1 MSPSSSWPSLTPAL
15 GRCTR
20 NNYQPNR
27 SGNLPQRPEQCLVY
41 DSIHR
46 YAGFH
51 PCQGEGGA
59 HFSLSRKGMGPV
71 TSSLVLKLVDGD
83 ITAWQMEKIPT
94 AGRSPACLCHDPSTH
109 RALSVLGYTHPVGGF
124 TVPNLQMR
132 KLRCREVPGFKR
144 GCVWLQRPKFKVQ
157 GLPCS
162 LLSPGRPLPGCP
174 GWGGGGSRRV

>member
-46 YAGFH
+46 YSGFH
-51 PCQGEGGA
+51 QCQGEGGA

-83 ITAWQMEKIPT
+83 ITALQMETIPM
-94 AGRSPACLCHDPSTH
+94 AGRSPGVLAFVMILPFTGLYRSWVTPTRWEALPSPIY
-109 RALSVLGYTHPVGGF
+109 R
-124 TVPNLQMR
+124 
-132 KLRCREVPGFKR
+132 
-144 GCVWLQRPKFKVQ
+144 
-157 GLPCS
+157 
-162 LLSPGRPLPGCP
+162 
-174 GWGGGGSRRV
+174 